1 MPVNCLYQDE
11 SKVAIM
17 RIAVLLTTF
26 NRREK
31 TLSCLSSLYAQQL
44 PVDVS
49 IEVFLTDDGSKDGT
63 ADSVNEMFPA
73 VHIFHGNGSLFWAGG
88 MRNSWKQALQYS
100 FDHFLLLNDDTILDE
115 KAISILLQSNQS
127 GTAVCVG
134 TTLDKASGALS
145 YGGRKVSSG
154 LQLKSYQVHSN
165 TDYLECDLGNANI
178 MLVPKAVVDKV
189 GILSDVFTHGIAD
202 YDYTLK
208 VKKSGFRVLVAPG
221 ILGYCV
227 DDHGNNW
234 KSAKVGLKE
243 RIQYLKSPKGLAYS
257 EYLHY
262 IKSHFPLHYPSAF
275 CKLWMKTF
283 FPFLWDNFKKSNS

>member
-1 MPVNCLYQDE
+1 M
-11 SKVAIM
+11 K
-17 RIAVLLTTF
+17 IAVLLTTF
-26 NRREK
+26 NRKEK
-31 TLSCLSSLYAQQL
+31 TIACLQSLTAQKL
-44 PVDVS
+44 PDGVE
-49 IEVFLTDDGSKDGT
+49 IEVFLTDDNSKDGT
-63 ADSVNEMFPA
+63 ADAVKDVFPGIH
-73 VHIFHGNGSLFWAGG
+73 VYGGSGSLFWAGG
-88 MRNSWKQALQYS
+88 MRYSWKQAMLYP
-100 FDHFLLLNDDTILDE
+100 FDYFLLLNDDTVLYE
-115 KAISILLQSNQS
+115 KAISILLDSNR
-127 GTAVCVG
+127 TEIAVCVG
-134 TTLDKASGALS
+134 TTLDKASGSLS

-154 LQLKSYQVHSN
+154 FFQLKSYKVHSD
-165 TDYLECDLGNANI
+165 TSYVECDLGNANI
-178 MLVPKAVVDKV
+178 MLVPRDVVNKV

-208 VKKSGFRVLVAPG
+208 VKKQGFPVLVAPG

-243 RIQYLKSPKGLAYS
+243 RIKYLKSPKGLAYK

-283 FPFLWDNFKKSNS
+283 FPFLWDSFKKSNS